1 MDKIFPNLP
10 NYWPDEFL
18 QAAIETVKMTVVT
31 MLIAGA
37 LGLVL
42 GVILLLTNK
51 NGLTPHRLIYWLL
64 DKIVDIGRA
73 IPFIIL
79 LVAIMP
85 FTRLIVGTS
94 IGTVAVTVPIV
105 VGTIPFYARMVQ
117 NSLMEVDEG
126 IVEAAK
132 AMGTNTLGIVFR
144 VYLREG
150 RISILR
156 ATNFTTISVIGLT
169 AMAGVVGGGGL
180 GNMAVQYGYARGA
193 SDVTFLALILT
204 LIFVFLTQVI
214 GNLLIRVLLQGR
226 KS

>member
-1 MDKIFPNLP
+1 MEKFLP
-10 NYWPDEFL
+10 NIEKYWPDEFIL
-18 QAAIETVKMTVVT
+18 AIFETIQMTVVT
-31 MLIAGA
+31 MIIASIF
-37 LGLVL
+37 GLTL
-42 GVILLLTNK
+42 GVILLLTDK
-51 NGLTPHRLIYWLL
+51 EGLTPNRFIYTIL

-73 IPFIIL
+73 TPFIIL

-85 FTRLIVGTS
+85 FTRLIVQTS
-94 IGTVAVTVPIV
+94 IGTAAVTVPIV

-126 IVEAAK
+126 IVEAAR
-132 AMGTNTLGIVFR
+132 AMGTGTLEIIFR

-193 SDVTFLALILT
+193 TDVTLVSLILI
-204 LIFVFLTQVI
+204 LIFVFITQII
-214 GNLLIRVLLQGR
+214 GNLAIHILLRGR
-226 KS
+226 KA